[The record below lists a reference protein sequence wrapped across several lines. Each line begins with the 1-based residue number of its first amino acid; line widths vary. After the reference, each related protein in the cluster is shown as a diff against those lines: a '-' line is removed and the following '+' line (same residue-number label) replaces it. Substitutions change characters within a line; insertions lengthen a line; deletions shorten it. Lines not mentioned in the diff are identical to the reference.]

1 MANWC
6 SNFIQTDN
14 KDVIE
19 VFKHLAKKEE
29 IEGQGQTLGYFEDDR
44 FLVNI
49 VVEDSHISC
58 ETKWAPCINTIFN
71 LAKRFNCRIELDYD
85 EPGNLL
91 FGKYIVQG
99 KDETAYYLTD
109 VDFDLFVYNEDTD
122 NYTFEGKEWES
133 DSDIKEL
140 LLERKMNGTN
150 N

>member
-14 KDVIE
+14 KDVID

-44 FLVNI
+44 FLFNI
-49 VVEDSHISC
+49 VVEEDYISC
-58 ETKWAPCINTIFN
+58 ETRWAPCINTIFN
-71 LAKRFNCRIELDYD
+71 LSKKFDCEVELEYD
-85 EPGNLL
+85 EPSSYL
-91 FGKYIVQG
+91 FGKYIADKG
-99 KDETAYYLTD
+99 EETAYFLTNE
-109 VDFDLFVYNEDTD
+109 DFDLFEYDEDKD
-122 NYTFEGKEWES
+122 AYIFEGKEWES